1 MRKLILKMSVSVDGF
16 VAGPKG
22 ESDWIFST
30 NSDDADAWTLNC
42 LKNASL
48 HLMGS
53 TTYYD
58 MKAYWPYSTDDY
70 APVMNDIPK
79 AIFTRKGLDINK
91 GAGSQS
97 LKDATD
103 YDRSRGVSLSAT
115 SDKLDSWL
123 HPMVMKGDINKNI
136 QQLKQEGN
144 GYMVAHGGAG
154 FARSLIQGGLVDEFQ
169 LLVHPVVL
177 GKGMPIFTELAKPSM
192 LELVSSERF
201 EKGALGNTYRP
212 VK

>member
-1 MRKLILKMSVSVDGF
+1 MRKLVLKMSVSVDGF

-30 NSDDADAWTLNC
+30 NSDDADAWTLQC
-42 LKNASL
+42 LQGAKL

-58 MKAYWPYSTDDY
+58 MRKYWPYSSDQF

-79 AIFTRKGLDINK
+79 AIFTRKGLDMSR

-97 LKDATD
+97 LKDASD
-103 YDRSRGVSLSAT
+103 YDKSRGVSLSAT
-115 SDKLDSWL
+115 SDKLESWL
-123 HPMVMKGDINKNI
+123 HPMIMKGDIAENI
-136 QQLKQEGN
+136 KKLKEEHN
-144 GYMVAHGGAG
+144 GYMVAHGGAS
-154 FARSLIQGGLVDEFQ
+154 FARSLVRMGLVDEFQ

-177 GKGMPIFTELAKPSM
+177 GKGMPIFTETERPLM

-201 EKGALGNTYRP
+201 DKGCLGNIYRP